1 MAALQLSTA
10 YLGAPLVTLNPSYS
24 PRELARAL
32 KHVGAGTLLIVP
44 SLRGSDYTA
53 HLRAILPSLATPP
66 QSEGQELQDEAL
78 PLLKRIILVDNIS
91 GRPAGWEATSL
102 LAREAKGFDEAKS
115 RLNGWASDY
124 KEVLRRGE
132 EEGETLAGLQMDM
145 DEVVNLQLTSGT
157 TGVSHRQLSAQLI
170 ATDTLCITGA

>member
-32 KHVGAGTLLIVP
+32 KHVGASTLLIVP

-78 PLLKRIILVDNIS
+78 PLLKRIVLVDNIS

-102 LAREAKGFDEAKS
+102 LAHEAKGFEEAKG
-115 RLNGWASDY
+115 RLNGWAHDY
-124 KEVLRRGE
+124 KQVLKRGE
-132 EEGETLAGLQMDM
+132 EEGESLPGLQMDM

-157 TGVSHRQLSAQLI
+157 TGVSVQPSREALTPA
-170 ATDTLCITGA
+170 DMV